1 MRRSVQNAML
11 FVSLA
16 LMGERAMKTLKM
28 VVAAALMI
36 AATISGAANA
46 QDQPQQQDS
55 WNGWMMGMWGP
66 RGMMG
71 DGGPGSWMMR
81 RGDSSHSM
89 CNAMANHIEGGLA
102 YIKAELKI
110 TEAQGDLWNTYA
122 TAARNNANA
131 MRAHCTTMMSRG
143 SGSAVSLPDRLDQHE
158 QLMAAQ
164 LDAVRAMDK
173 VLKPLYAALTD
184 SQKKAADQLFWGPMG
199 MM

>member
-1 MRRSVQNAML
+1 
-11 FVSLA
+11 
-16 LMGERAMKTLKM
+16 
-28 VVAAALMI
+28 VV
-36 AATISGAANA
+36 NA

-71 DGGPGSWMMR
+71 YGGPGSWMMG
-81 RGDSSHSM
+81 RGDFSQAM
-89 CNAMANHIEGGLA
+89 CNIMANHIEGRLA

-110 TEAQGDLWNTYA
+110 TETQESFWNAYA
-122 TAARNNANA
+122 AAARDNANA
-131 MRAHCTTMMSRG
+131 MSAHCTVMMSRRG
-143 SGSAVSLPDRLDQHE
+143 ESAISLPDRLDQHE

-173 VLKPLYAALTD
+173 VLKPLYAALNDGQRQT
-184 SQKKAADQLFWGPMG
+184 ADQLFWGPMG